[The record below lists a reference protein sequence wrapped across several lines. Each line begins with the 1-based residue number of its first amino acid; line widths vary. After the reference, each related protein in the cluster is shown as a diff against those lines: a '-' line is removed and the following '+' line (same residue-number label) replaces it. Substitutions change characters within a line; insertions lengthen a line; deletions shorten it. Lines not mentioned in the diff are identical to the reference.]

1 MSSNFVV
8 DFELLLVYFLTNS
21 MFQVKITAI
30 KSTSIPNRSY
40 NFIIILNRIFVYL
53 SANSIYV
60 LFVSPFQIF
69 ELCLIH
75 RQNSATLA
83 LTFLLFVFTRVLP
96 FLSSFVCLFCFT
108 LQRAVERFQ
117 STIMEIIF

>member
-60 LFVSPFQIF
+60 SFVSPFQIF

-75 RQNSATLA
+75 RQNSATLV
-83 LTFLLFVFTRVLP
+83 LTFLLFAFTRVLP

>member
-75 RQNSATLA
+75 GQNSATLV
-83 LTFLLFVFTRVLP
+83 LTFLLFAFTRVLP

>member
-75 RQNSATLA
+75 RQNSATLV

>member
-60 LFVSPFQIF
+60 SFVSPFRIF

-75 RQNSATLA
+75 RQNSATLV
-83 LTFLLFVFTRVLP
+83 LTFLLFAFTRVLP

>member
-75 RQNSATLA
+75 RQNSATLV
-83 LTFLLFVFTRVLP
+83 LTFLLFAFTRVLP

>member
-40 NFIIILNRIFVYL
+40 NFISILNRIFVYL

-75 RQNSATLA
+75 RQNSATLV

-117 STIMEIIF
+117 STIMKIIF

>member
-1 MSSNFVV
+1 MSNNFVV

-75 RQNSATLA
+75 RQNSATLV

>member
-60 LFVSPFQIF
+60 LFVRPFQIF

-75 RQNSATLA
+75 RQNSATLV
-83 LTFLLFVFTRVLP
+83 LTFLLFAFTRVLP